1 MCQTHRPVY
10 SIEQD
15 IHGNEEQKHALV
27 NLPSSRINVNV
38 LHPAFFI
45 LVHSDQGQLE
55 HVDNNCSEDE
65 KEVNQNP
72 EGQGCYA
79 FSNLIENCP
88 AMIAENLTVPQGRK
102 LWLRLKELSK
112 KGTMSPEVPF
122 VQEQPEDKRKKF
134 DDMIIK
140 RRKKLGLYYE
150 DKG

>member
-55 HVDNNCSEDE
+55 HVDNNCSKDE
-65 KEVNQNP
+65 EEMGKHP
-72 EGQGCYA
+72 EGESCY
-79 FSNLIENCP
+79 
-88 AMIAENLTVPQGRK
+88 
-102 LWLRLKELSK
+102 
-112 KGTMSPEVPF
+112 PF
-122 VQEQPEDKRKKF
+122 
-134 DDMIIK
+134 
-140 RRKKLGLYYE
+140 
-150 DKG
+150 